1 MLNSP
6 GLVVMGG
13 DSSSRGRGF
22 KSLRHILDG
31 HEFFSN
37 WFAIKMFVCLKRPK
51 INKKEAGVGPFKK
64 IANTQHTVWWVRMD
78 DINRKF
84 ILVNSRDGQ
93 HAFQWNDQL
102 DKVIESEFYCLKI
115 FALFLAQKKFALD
128 LLEYSTI
135 NLQFWFSDIRCT

>member
-1 MLNSP
+1 
-6 GLVVMGG
+6 
-13 DSSSRGRGF
+13 
-22 KSLRHILDG
+22 
-31 HEFFSN
+31 
-37 WFAIKMFVCLKRPK
+37 
-51 INKKEAGVGPFKK
+51 
-64 IANTQHTVWWVRMD
+64 MD
-78 DINRKF
+78 DIDRKF